1 MGRTREMR
9 YRLQP
14 ADKSKVIGPSGI
26 LPGSTSESS
35 ASSRYAATYVHM
47 YQNRVRDAHTPVY
60 VLLAPP
66 SLCASCECDACMCRG
81 GGGEE
86 ARTTVTA

>member
-26 LPGSTSESS
+26 LPGSTSERG

-47 YQNRVRDAHTPVY
+47 SQNRVRDAHTPVY
-60 VLLAPP
+60 VLAPP
-66 SLCASCECDACMCRG
+66 SLCALRECDACICAEG
-81 GGGEE
+81 GGRPTPP
-86 ARTTVTA
+86 A